1 MEDSQKDE
9 IVFLEDQSKVI
20 CYTFAREEKEKNN
33 MLFEKYIDFKH
44 DRRVQRNMKNYMM
57 QTPDQKV
64 RLSYDTGRQYAS
76 IMFGIYNTKYMK
88 AHGSGDY
95 NEIYDKMI
103 LLYVSEMSD
112 LLISAAVGA
121 VCYEDSGINAPQDLK
136 RFLADIDNPENA
148 DMLDRDAVKDGVPVA
163 ELQKYAETEIDA
175 MWNDAIAIV
184 NYTLEN
190 KVRTSAYRG
199 LQERFIRSFMGRN
212 GLAYDAVK

>member
-1 MEDSQKDE
+1 
-9 IVFLEDQSKVI
+9 
-20 CYTFAREEKEKNN
+20 

-199 LQERFIRSFMGRN
+199 LQERFIRSFMDRN
-212 GLAYDAVK
+212 GLPHNTKK

>member
-1 MEDSQKDE
+1 
-9 IVFLEDQSKVI
+9 
-20 CYTFAREEKEKNN
+20 

-121 VCYEDSGINAPQDLK
+121 VCYEDSGISAPKDLR
-136 RFLADIDNPENA
+136 RFLVDINDPKNS
-148 DMLDRDAVKDGVPVA
+148 DVLDREAVKDGVPVA

-212 GLAYDAVK
+212 GLPYNTKK